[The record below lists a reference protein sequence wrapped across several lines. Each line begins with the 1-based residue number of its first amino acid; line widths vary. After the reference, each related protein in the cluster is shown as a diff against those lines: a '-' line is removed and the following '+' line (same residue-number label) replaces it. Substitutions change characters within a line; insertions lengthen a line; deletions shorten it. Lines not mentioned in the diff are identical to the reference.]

1 MKKPRF
7 FVTSIALAAI
17 ATAAVAQVRN
27 FAPVTQ
33 AMLLNPSPDDWLMY
47 SRT

>member
-33 AMLLNPSPDDWLMY
+33 AMLLNPRV
-47 SRT
+47 RTIG